1 MVTWTTGC
9 LDVNVDYGT
18 GAGYFIRLDVEL
30 PADALYS
37 ALRDDGG
44 PMGWLGITADDAE
57 ALALR
62 LSELA
67 REVRA
72 LRQR

>member
-1 MVTWTTGC
+1 
-9 LDVNVDYGT
+9 
-18 GAGYFIRLDVEL
+18 
-30 PADALYS
+30 
-37 ALRDDGG
+37 
-44 PMGWLGITADDAE
+44 MGWLGITADDAE

-62 LSELA
+62 LSEVA